1 MRLHRHRLLVV
12 LGLQRVLSAG
22 PFGVAG
28 SLEVG
33 TGRRMLALFGH

>member
-1 MRLHRHRLLVV
+1 MV